1 MTFTFNTL
9 FFLRSILGQALPQ
22 PFFRRVQPSVF
33 LRMHVV
39 CVSKCSFMVV
49 VSFLHVHAV
58 PRLFRCCSWPR
69 SDAELRRRGVG
80 GGSWVLVE
88 DQRGGGGRAVKKKA
102 RQPPKKGGIA
112 KKIDVFRALWVA

>member
-1 MTFTFNTL
+1 MTFTFNNL

-33 LRMHVV
+33 LHMHVV

-80 GGSWVLVE
+80 A
-88 DQRGGGGRAVKKKA
+88 QRWKLGA
-102 RQPPKKGGIA
+102 R
-112 KKIDVFRALWVA
+112 